1 MRARFL
7 IFYLR
12 ERKKRK
18 NRKNI
23 LEVVI
28 IGAVET
34 VEKPAKAYSS
44 RKYGHFISPEQAG
57 KAVEN
62 FGVTLW
68 ISFCDQK
75 SSARSDFR
83 KFPTFFPHGK
93 NSATSFR

>member
-12 ERKKRK
+12 ARKKRK

-34 VEKPAKAYSS
+34 VEKPAKACSS
-44 RKYGHFISPEQAG
+44 RKYGRLISSEQSG

-68 ISFCDQK
+68 LSF
-75 SSARSDFR
+75 FI
-83 KFPTFFPHGK
+83 
-93 NSATSFR
+93 